1 MKIALIIPRNGLE
14 NEPSFYDLK
23 FVSSFLFSRKYFSYL
38 LAIPTLISLTP
49 PGHEIRVFDEN
60 IEEIDYNWDAELVG
74 ISVRTMFAMRA
85 YEIADTFR
93 KRGVKTVLGG
103 IHPSFCPDEALEH
116 SDSVVVGEA
125 EVIWPELLED
135 VRNNRLRKIYKAEGY
150 ASMSSSSG
158 AVRSPMSQTRYF
170 ADIVQTTKGCPFTC
184 EFCSV
189 YAFDGQTIRN
199 RPIDV
204 VIKEIRDIQCPESP
218 SRRRSIFFA
227 DDNIIANKK
236 YAVELFRALKPYR
249 LNWSCQAS
257 INISKEDDILRLMKD
272 SGCGSILIGLESV
285 SEQNLTRMNK
295 RLNLRYNY
303 LEAIQKIQ
311 SYGIL
316 VHGSFILGSDF
327 DDLSAFDEL
336 IHFIKEAKLLMPLI
350 NILTPFPGTELH
362 KRMDEEGRILHKDWS
377 KYDARHV
384 VFKPVLMSPEELEK
398 GYKKVIREV
407 YSYESIYG
415 NLQYYWGIDFWK
427 HSNEVNPIKFKM
439 RMLFALRLFTLLGY
453 KNPDRTKFIIKI
465 FPRLFDQHVRIS
477 TVLTLMAYN
486 DFAYS
491 V

>member
-60 IEEIDYNWDAELVG
+60 IEDIDYNWDAALVG
-74 ISVRTMFAMRA
+74 ISVRTMFAPRA
-85 YEIADTFR
+85 YEIADNFR

-116 SDSVVVGEA
+116 ADAVVVGEA
-125 EVIWPELLED
+125 EGIWPELLQNVQD
-135 VRNNRLRKIYKAEGY
+135 GRLRKIYQTDGY
-150 ASMSSSSG
+150 ASLASSSG
-158 AVRSPMSQTRYF
+158 AVRSLMSQNRYL
-170 ADIVQTTKGCPFTC
+170 ADIVQTTKGCPYTC

-189 YAFDGQTIRN
+189 YAFDGQKIRN
-199 RPIDV
+199 KPIDIV
-204 VIKEIRDIQCPESP
+204 LRELRDIQGTDAQFKKK
-218 SRRRSIFFA
+218 SIFFA

-236 YAVELFRALKPYR
+236 YAIELFRAIQTYK

-257 INISKEDDILRLMKD
+257 INISQDDDLLRLMKD

-285 SEQNLTRMNK
+285 SSQNLTRMNK
-295 RLNLRYNY
+295 KINLRFNY
-303 LEAIQKIQ
+303 LDAINKIQ
-311 SYGIL
+311 SFGIL

-336 IHFIKEAKLLMPLI
+336 IHFIKEARLLMPLI

-362 KRMDEEGRILHKDWS
+362 KRMDAEGRILHKDWS
-377 KYDARHV
+377 RYDARHV
-384 VFKPVLMSPEELEK
+384 VFKPALMSPEELAA
-398 GYKKVIREV
+398 GYKKVVREV
-407 YSYESIYG
+407 YSFESIYS
-415 NLQYYWGIDFWK
+415 NLQYYWDLDFWS
-427 HSNEVNPIKFKM
+427 HSNKVDPIRFKF
-439 RMLFALRLFTLLGY
+439 RMLFAARLFTLIGY
-453 KNPDRTKFIIKI
+453 KNPERSKFIIRI
-465 FPRLFDQHVRIS
+465 FPKLFDRRVRLS
-477 TVLTLMAYN
+477 TVLTLMTYN